1 MHEYSEMYTL
11 IHLLDAVSEIDVVG
25 GKQQQRWGCGGGVS
39 CGSRSLRPVEAA

>member
-25 GKQQQRWGCGGGVS
+25 GKQQQRWGCGGGCHV
-39 CGSRSLRPVEAA
+39 VAEA